1 MKYENMAISV
11 SELNSYI
18 KNKIADDEYL
28 NNVLVK
34 GEISN
39 FKNHYTG
46 HMYFTLKDE
55 TMKRL
60 MFLVAAVLA
69 CHSMQAQYFCTT
81 EGTELHYVNYDEI
94 GQSTSDETMTVSKV
108 EKVDGKPQAAYYDKI
123 VTTKAKNNTS
133 YTLFNWSYDGANTV
147 CTEDLMY
154 GPYVDSDSDPAKYNE
169 AARLGLLEKLKF
181 KGDNSFTIKDGAKGG
196 ESIPDRSYQ
205 VVRNMLKN
213 EVNVSGAA
221 YMGNETIS
229 TLLVAQLSYA
239 TIAHL
244 MKP

>member
-1 MKYENMAISV
+1 
-11 SELNSYI
+11 
-18 KNKIADDEYL
+18 
-28 NNVLVK
+28 
-34 GEISN
+34 
-39 FKNHYTG
+39 
-46 HMYFTLKDE
+46 
-55 TMKRL
+55 MKRL
-60 MFLVAAVLA
+60 MFLLAAVLA

-213 EVNVSGAA
+213 EVNLSGAA

-229 TLLVAQLSYA
+229 TTAGKFDCVKISYLQRTKIVLKTTTLRVTEWYAKGVGLVKSEAYDTKGNLDSKTLLVK
-239 TIAHL
+239 IV
-244 MKP
+244 KK